1 MAMNVLSLG
10 GSRNIGYF
18 SAIRLLDAGCTVTF
32 VLRTPSKLENDQV
45 IGKYVAS
52 GKAFLVKGDALE
64 RSDVENG
71 WKEAGKHGNVDLLL
85 FTVGGIPELSLIKG
99 AIIKPA
105 DLVTRSFINAIS
117 TMPTSQPQPKIIVLS
132 SNGLTKVSHEALP
145 LPLKPLYGWLLALPH
160 KDKLG
165 VERVVAHCAGWEW
178 NTTEDGE
185 PGEEILPSGWTSTP
199 GLPESGTLKNILV
212 LRPAIL
218 TDGECQAEKQQEK
231 IQEKLKEAK
240 EKMAK
245 KGITFDATISKEA
258 YRVSEGVP
266 LPSGW
271 TVSRRDVA
279 HFIVTKA
286 LSDWEKYAGKT
297 VTIAY

>member
-1 MAMNVLSLG
+1 MNVLSLG

-18 SAIRLLDAGCTVTF
+18 SAVRLLDAGCTVTF
-32 VLRTPSKLENDQV
+32 LLRTPSKLENDQV

-85 FTVGGIPELSLIKG
+85 FTVGATPEISLLKG
-99 AIIKPA
+99 AVIKPA
-105 DLVTRSFINAIS
+105 DLVTRSFMNTVS
-117 TMPTSQPQPKIIVLS
+117 TMPQSQPQPKIITIS
-132 SNGLTKVSHEALP
+132 SNGLTKISHQALP
-145 LPLKPLYGWLLALPH
+145 LALKPVYGWLLALPH

-165 VERVVAHCAGWEW
+165 VERVIHHCAGWEW
-178 NTTEDGE
+178 NTKEDGE
-185 PGEEILPSGWTSTP
+185 PDEEILPSNWTLTP
-199 GLPESGTLKNILV
+199 GLPAPGTLKNILV
-212 LRPAIL
+212 VRPAFL

-231 IQEKLKEAK
+231 VQEKFKEAQ

-245 KGITFDATISKEA
+245 KGIKFDGTVSKEA
-258 YRVSEGVP
+258 YRTSEGE
-266 LPSGW
+266 LSGGW

-279 HFIVTKA
+279 HFIVAKA
-286 LSDWEKYAGKT
+286 LNDWESYAGKII
-297 VTIAY
+297 TIAY